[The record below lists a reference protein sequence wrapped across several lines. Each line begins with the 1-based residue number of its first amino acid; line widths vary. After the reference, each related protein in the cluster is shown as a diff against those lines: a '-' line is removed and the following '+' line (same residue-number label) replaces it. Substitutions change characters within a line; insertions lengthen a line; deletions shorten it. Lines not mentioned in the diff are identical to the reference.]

1 MTDYRY
7 TILCKMPDDGRGEY
21 SEEID
26 VEISYRSVTA
36 AKRAAQE
43 IIEEMYD
50 PELRP
55 MRVTRAT
62 EIRFFSIN

>member
-1 MTDYRY
+1 MRGYRY
-7 TILCKMPDDGRGEY
+7 TVLCKMPHDLRGEY

-43 IIEEMYD
+43 IIDEMYNS
-50 PELRP
+50 ELRP
-55 MRVTRAT
+55 MRVVRGM
-62 EIRFFSIN
+62 EIEIFTIS

>member
-1 MTDYRY
+1 MSYRY
-7 TILCKMPDDGRGEY
+7 TVLCKMPHDRRGEY

-50 PELRP
+50 PQLRP
-55 MRVTRAT
+55 SRVINAR
-62 EIRFFSIN
+62 EIQIQSIS